1 VRFLTL
7 VSPEAQGF
15 RSTRSGIS
23 RVYVSPLNSSAMDHK
38 AALLALVLV
47 SGSLAGCTG
56 DPDAGGNDEIDAAT
70 LQNLQDFINGTME
83 TEWINDRGDSG
94 HHWNISL
101 SDDEWLEVKSARAI
115 MYLYHDGD
123 RYFES
128 WPAMIVSDEGY
139 IAQAPSYSRVGSS
152 PIFGGDYSLC
162 IDWNDGICYDY
173 HRDSEY
179 EIVEWSVIYR
189 IHSTTGVNYYYT
201 GAFSPE
207 APLLENQTITLEV
220 SYVPGNSTGEHNRI
234 YGTIVI
240 DLYPND
246 APLHVDSFVAHI
258 ESGSYNNTTFH
269 RVIDG
274 FMIQGGNINGA
285 GGYAGNWYGYCNGE
299 PATTC
304 DTADLTIPSESNNGL
319 THGPGTLAM
328 ARSSDPDSAGS
339 QFYIVPSDSMP
350 SHLDGSYTVFGQVIS
365 GQEHVDAI
373 SDVDTGSNDSPVYDV
388 ILEGAWVN

>member
-1 VRFLTL
+1 
-7 VSPEAQGF
+7 
-15 RSTRSGIS
+15 
-23 RVYVSPLNSSAMDHK
+23 
-38 AALLALVLV
+38 
-47 SGSLAGCTG
+47 
-56 DPDAGGNDEIDAAT
+56 
-70 LQNLQDFINGTME
+70 
-83 TEWINDRGDSG
+83 
-94 HHWNISL
+94 
-101 SDDEWLEVKSARAI
+101 
-115 MYLYHDGD
+115 
-123 RYFES
+123 
-128 WPAMIVSDEGY
+128 
-139 IAQAPSYSRVGSS
+139 
-152 PIFGGDYSLC
+152 LC
-162 IDWNDGICYDY
+162 IDWNDGVCYDY
-173 HRDSEY
+173 HIGSAY

-207 APLLENQTITLEV
+207 APLLGNQTITLEV
-220 SYVPGNSTGEHNRI
+220 SYVPWNSTNSTEEHNRI

-246 APLHVDSFVAHI
+246 APLHVDSFVSHI
-258 ESGSYNNTTFH
+258 EIGSYNNTLFH

-274 FMIQGGNINGA
+274 FMIQGGNINGT
-285 GGYAGNWYGYCNGE
+285 GGYAANWYGYCNGE
-299 PATTC
+299 VANIWSC
-304 DTADLTIPSESNNGL
+304 DTVDWTIPSESDNGL

>member
-1 VRFLTL
+1 MGYKATL
-7 VSPEAQGF
+7 
-15 RSTRSGIS
+15 
-23 RVYVSPLNSSAMDHK
+23 M
-38 AALLALVLV
+38 ALVLV

-56 DPDAGGNDEIDAAT
+56 DPDAGGNDEIDAET

-123 RYFES
+123 GHFES

-139 IAQAPSYSRVGSS
+139 IAQAPSYSSVGSS

-173 HRDSEY
+173 NRGGSEY

-207 APLLENQTITLEV
+207 APLLGNQTITLEV
-220 SYVPGNSTGEHNRI
+220 SYVPWNSTGEHNRI

-274 FMIQGGNINGA
+274 FMIQGGNINGT
-285 GGYAGNWYGYCNGE
+285 GGYAANWYGYCNGE
-299 PATTC
+299 VANIWSC
-304 DTADLTIPSESNNGL
+304 DTVDRTIPSESYNGL

-328 ARSSDPDSAGS
+328 ARSGDPDSGGS

-373 SDVDTGSNDSPVYDV
+373 SEVDTESGDVPIHDV
-388 ILEGAWVN
+388 ILERAWVN